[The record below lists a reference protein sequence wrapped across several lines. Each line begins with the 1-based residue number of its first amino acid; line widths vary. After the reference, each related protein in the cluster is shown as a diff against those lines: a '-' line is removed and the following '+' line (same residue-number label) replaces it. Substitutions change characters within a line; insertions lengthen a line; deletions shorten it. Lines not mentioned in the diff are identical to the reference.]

1 VPKKQV
7 IYLALISLLFSI
19 IFPFFAI
26 APIVYFILSKNSLIN
41 WLIFLTIFCIGL
53 LIIYFIGWF
62 NSSLSIGATAL
73 NYLLN
78 LIQFLL
84 LPFLFA
90 FVYYLFILAYKRYNA
105 SLILFVVISAVPFAV
120 LIILSLLFLKS
131 KGFSFIQFAPAFE
144 KMLGENYKEYN
155 IEAFLQNI
163 INKEIP
169 KSISVISI
177 SLALFVEQQLV
188 SLSKKSE
195 VLINIIKPL
204 DSTKL
209 GKIFSWV
216 TIVAIYSLLAMK
228 FILKIDNFTIEILLF
243 NIFYLLTS
251 IHFINGLGVIVFYY
265 KRKLKPIIDNQ
276 IILQLKS
283 RPFIFLLTIM
293 ALFLIVLMLI
303 PFIIYIYFIIA
314 FISVIDTIYP
324 LRKENN

>member
-26 APIVYFILSKNSLIN
+26 APIVYFILSKNNLIN
-41 WLIFLTIFCIGL
+41 WLIFLSIFCFGL
-53 LIIYFIGWF
+53 FIIYFIGWF

-73 NYLLN
+73 NYLFN

-90 FVYYLFILAYKRYNA
+90 IVYYLFILAYKRYNS
-105 SLILFVVISAVPFAV
+105 SLILFIVISAIPFAV
-120 LIILSLLFLKS
+120 LIILSLIFLKS
-131 KGFSFIQFAPAFE
+131 KGFSFIQFAPSFE
-144 KMLGENYKEYN
+144 KMLGENYREYN
-155 IEAFLQNI
+155 LEAFFQNI

-177 SLALFVEQQLV
+177 SLSLFVEQQLV
-188 SLSKKSE
+188 SLAKKSE
-195 VLINIIKPL
+195 ILNNIIKPL

-216 TIVAIYSLLAMK
+216 TIITIYSLLAIK
-228 FILKIDNFTIEILLF
+228 FILKINNFSVEIALF

-265 KRKLKPIIDNQ
+265 KRKIKPIIDNQ
-276 IILQLKS
+276 IIVQLKT

-293 ALFLIVLMLI
+293 ALFLIVLILI
-303 PFIIYIYFIIA
+303 PFVIYIYFVIA
-314 FISVIDTIYP
+314 FISAIDTIYP

>member
-1 VPKKQV
+1 MPKKQV

-26 APIVYFILSKNSLIN
+26 APIVYFILSKNNLIN
-41 WLIFLTIFCIGL
+41 WLIFLSIFCFGL
-53 LIIYFIGWF
+53 FIIYFIGWF

-73 NYLLN
+73 NYLFN
-78 LIQFLL
+78 LMQFLL

-90 FVYYLFILAYKRYNA
+90 IVYYLFILAYKRYNS
-105 SLILFVVISAVPFAV
+105 SLILFIVISAIPFAV
-120 LIILSLLFLKS
+120 LIILSLIFLKS
-131 KGFSFIQFAPAFE
+131 KGFSFIQFAPSFE
-144 KMLGENYKEYN
+144 KMLGENYREYN
-155 IEAFLQNI
+155 LEAFFQNI

-177 SLALFVEQQLV
+177 SLSLFVEQQLV
-188 SLSKKSE
+188 SLAKKSE
-195 VLINIIKPL
+195 ILNNIIKPL

-216 TIVAIYSLLAMK
+216 TIITIYSLLAIK
-228 FILKIDNFTIEILLF
+228 FILKINNFSVEIALF

-265 KRKLKPIIDNQ
+265 KRKIKPIIDNQ
-276 IILQLKS
+276 IIVQLKT

-293 ALFLIVLMLI
+293 ALFLIVLILI
-303 PFIIYIYFIIA
+303 PFVIYIYFVIA
-314 FISVIDTIYP
+314 FISAIDTIYP

>member
-1 VPKKQV
+1 MPKKQV

-26 APIVYFILSKNSLIN
+26 APIVYFILSKNNLIN
-41 WLIFLTIFCIGL
+41 WLIFLSIFCFGL
-53 LIIYFIGWF
+53 FIIYFIGWF

-73 NYLLN
+73 NYLFN

-90 FVYYLFILAYKRYNA
+90 IVYYLFILAYKRYNS
-105 SLILFVVISAVPFAV
+105 SLILFIVISAIPFAV
-120 LIILSLLFLKS
+120 LIILSLIFLKS
-131 KGFSFIQFAPAFE
+131 KGFSFIQFAPSFE
-144 KMLGENYKEYN
+144 KMLGENYREYN
-155 IEAFLQNI
+155 LEAFFQNI

-177 SLALFVEQQLV
+177 SLSLFVEQQLV
-188 SLSKKSE
+188 SLAKKSE
-195 VLINIIKPL
+195 ILNNIIKPL

-216 TIVAIYSLLAMK
+216 TIITIYSLLAIK
-228 FILKIDNFTIEILLF
+228 FILKINNFSVEIALF

-265 KRKLKPIIDNQ
+265 KRKIKPIIDNQ
-276 IILQLKS
+276 IIVQFKT

-293 ALFLIVLMLI
+293 ALFLIVLILI
-303 PFIIYIYFIIA
+303 PFVIYIYFVIA
-314 FISVIDTIYP
+314 FISAIDTIYP

>member
-1 VPKKQV
+1 MPKKQV

-26 APIVYFILSKNSLIN
+26 APIVYFILSKNNLIN
-41 WLIFLTIFCIGL
+41 WLIFLSIFCFGL
-53 LIIYFIGWF
+53 FIIYFIGWF

-73 NYLLN
+73 NYLFN

-90 FVYYLFILAYKRYNA
+90 IVYYLFILAYKRYNS
-105 SLILFVVISAVPFAV
+105 SLILFIVISAIPFAV
-120 LIILSLLFLKS
+120 LIILSLIFLKS
-131 KGFSFIQFAPAFE
+131 KGFSFIQFAPSFE
-144 KMLGENYKEYN
+144 KMLGENYREYN
-155 IEAFLQNI
+155 LEAFFQNI

-177 SLALFVEQQLV
+177 SLSLFVEQQLV
-188 SLSKKSE
+188 SLAKKSE
-195 VLINIIKPL
+195 ILNNIIKPL

-216 TIVAIYSLLAMK
+216 TIITIYSLLAIK
-228 FILKIDNFTIEILLF
+228 FILKINNFSVEIALF

-265 KRKLKPIIDNQ
+265 KIKIKPIIDNQ
-276 IILQLKS
+276 IIVQLKT

-293 ALFLIVLMLI
+293 ALFLIVLILI
-303 PFIIYIYFIIA
+303 PFVIYIYFVIA
-314 FISVIDTIYP
+314 FISAIDTIYP